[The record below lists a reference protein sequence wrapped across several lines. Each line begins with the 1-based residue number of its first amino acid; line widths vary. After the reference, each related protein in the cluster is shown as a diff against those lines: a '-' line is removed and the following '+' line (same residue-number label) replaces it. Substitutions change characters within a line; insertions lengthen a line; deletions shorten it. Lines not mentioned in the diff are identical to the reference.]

1 MVLRLIESLLG
12 CAEVAQIILTRNI
25 PESLPVPVSDRI
37 TVVDNSLQKG
47 FGENHNAAF
56 ERCNQ
61 PFFCPLNPDISLK
74 GNPFGLLL
82 SEMEKT
88 GAGIAAPLVLAP
100 DGEVEDSARRFPTII
115 SLLWKACG
123 GLGGRYTLKL
133 NDPVFCPD
141 WVAGMF
147 VLFRSADFEKLRGFD
162 PKFFLYYEDVDICVR
177 AAKVGIG
184 LIVCPSAVVIHD
196 ARRDSHRS
204 LRHLRWH
211 LASMGRYFLKYW
223 GRLPSVEY

>member
-1 MVLRLIESLLG
+1 
-12 CAEVAQIILTRNI
+12 
-25 PESLPVPVSDRI
+25 
-37 TVVDNSLQKG
+37 
-47 FGENHNAAF
+47 
-56 ERCNQ
+56 
-61 PFFCPLNPDISLK
+61 
-74 GNPFGLLL
+74 
-82 SEMEKT
+82 
-88 GAGIAAPLVLAP
+88 
-100 DGEVEDSARRFPTII
+100 
-115 SLLWKACG
+115 
-123 GLGGRYTLKL
+123 
-133 NDPVFCPD
+133 
-141 WVAGMF
+141 MF